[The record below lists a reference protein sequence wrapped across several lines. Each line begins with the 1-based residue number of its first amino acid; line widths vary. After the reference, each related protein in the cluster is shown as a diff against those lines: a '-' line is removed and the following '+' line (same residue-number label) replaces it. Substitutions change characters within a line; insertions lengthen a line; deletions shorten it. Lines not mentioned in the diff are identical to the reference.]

1 VRQNVPLRELK
12 QMLQQPLKFFRAR
25 VAQTTSG
32 LFKHASYP
40 LANTL
45 DYYGDPGL
53 CGPDSVSWRV
63 IGDTSAFIGG
73 VRALLVQAAH
83 PEVAAGVSDHSRYRE
98 DPLGRLSRTSAYVTA
113 TTFGAIPEVEQ
124 AIAIVSR
131 AHRPVHGE
139 SHRGVRYA
147 ADAPGFAAWVHN
159 ALTDSFLQAYLS
171 FGPDTLSETEQDRF
185 VSEQARIGRLLGAD
199 PIPTTASSL
208 RDWINEH
215 TALADSPGMHEAI
228 DFLRSPPLP
237 SIVLPA
243 YQTMVR
249 AATATIPADM
259 NRLLGLQ
266 SPPGSIA
273 AGRAVTGFLRWSLGS
288 SPTWNLSLI
297 RCGATIPEGR
307 FHQPLPVPVPQ
318 LSKSAE

>member
-1 VRQNVPLRELK
+1 
-12 QMLQQPLKFFRAR
+12 MLDQPIDFFRSR

-32 LFKHASYP
+32 LFKHANYP
-40 LANTL
+40 LADTL
-45 DYYGDPGL
+45 DYAGDPGL

-124 AIAIVSR
+124 AIATVAR
-131 AHRPVHGE
+131 AHRPVHGD
-139 SHRGVRYA
+139 SHRGIRYA

-171 FGPDTLSETEQDRF
+171 FGPEPLSEAEQDRF
-185 VSEQARIGRLLGAD
+185 VAEQARIGRLLGAD
-199 PIPTTASSL
+199 PIPTTATGL
-208 RDWINEH
+208 RSWINEH
-215 TALADSPGMHEAI
+215 PALAASPGMHEAI

-237 SIVLPA
+237 AIVLPA

-249 AATATIPADM
+249 AATATIPPDV
-259 NRLLGLQ
+259 RSLLGLH

-273 AGRAVTGFLRWSLGS
+273 AGRAVTSFLRWSLGS
-288 SPTWNLSLI
+288 SPTWHLSLI
-297 RCGATIPEGR
+297 RCGAPVPQHR
-307 FHQPLPVPVPQ
+307 FLQPLPATTTPTTR
-318 LSKSAE
+318 

>member
-1 VRQNVPLRELK
+1 MLDQPIDFLRS
-12 QMLQQPLKFFRAR
+12 R
-25 VAQTTSG
+25 VARTTSG
-32 LFKHASYP
+32 LFKHANYP

-45 DYYGDPGL
+45 DYAGDPGL

-83 PEVAAGVSDHSRYRE
+83 PEVAAGVSDHSRYRQ

-124 AIAIVSR
+124 AVAIVAR
-131 AHRPVHGE
+131 AHRPVHGD
-139 SHRGVRYA
+139 SHRGIRYT

-171 FGPDTLSETEQDRF
+171 FGPEPLSEAEQDRF
-185 VSEQARIGRLLGAD
+185 VEEQARIGRLLGAD
-199 PIPTTASSL
+199 PIPTTATGL
-208 RDWINEH
+208 RSWINEH
-215 TALADSPGMHEAI
+215 PALAPSPGMHEAI

-237 SIVLPA
+237 RIVLPA
-243 YQTMVR
+243 YQMMVR
-249 AATATIPADM
+249 AATATIPPDM
-259 NRLLGLQ
+259 RSLLGLQ

-273 AGRAVTGFLRWSLGS
+273 AGRAVAGFLRWSLGS
-288 SPTWNLSLI
+288 SPTWHLSLI
-297 RCGATIPEGR
+297 RCGAPVPEHL
-307 FHQPLPVPVPQ
+307 FLQPLPATTTPTTR
-318 LSKSAE
+318 

>member
-1 VRQNVPLRELK
+1 
-12 QMLQQPLKFFRAR
+12 MLDQPINFFRSR

-32 LFKHASYP
+32 LFKHANYP

-45 DYYGDPGL
+45 DYAGDPGL

-124 AIAIVSR
+124 AIATVTR
-131 AHRPVHGE
+131 AHRPVRGD
-139 SHRGVRYA
+139 SHRGIRYT
-147 ADAPGFAAWVHN
+147 ADAPEFAAWVHN

-171 FGPDTLSETEQDRF
+171 FGPEPLSEAEQDRF
-185 VSEQARIGRLLGAD
+185 VAEQARIGQLLSAD
-199 PIPTTASSL
+199 PIPMTAAGL
-208 RDWINEH
+208 RSWINEH
-215 TALADSPGMHEAI
+215 PALADSPGMHEAI

-237 SIVLPA
+237 AIVLPA

-249 AATATIPADM
+249 AATATIPPDM
-259 NRLLGLQ
+259 NRLLGLHAL
-266 SPPGSIA
+266 PGSLA

-297 RCGATIPEGR
+297 RCDAPIPEGR
-307 FHQPLPVPVPQ
+307 FHQPLPVPVTVIDDPPG
-318 LSKSAE
+318 

>member
-1 VRQNVPLRELK
+1 
-12 QMLQQPLKFFRAR
+12 MLDQPIDFFRSR

-32 LFKHASYP
+32 LFKHANYP

-45 DYYGDPGL
+45 DYAGDPGL

-124 AIAIVSR
+124 AIATVAR
-131 AHRPVHGE
+131 AHRPVRGD
-139 SHRGVRYA
+139 SHRGIRYT

-171 FGPDTLSETEQDRF
+171 FGPEPLSEAEQDRF
-185 VSEQARIGRLLGAD
+185 VAEQARIGRLLGSA
-199 PIPTTASSL
+199 PIPMTAAGL
-208 RDWINEH
+208 RSWINEH
-215 TALADSPGMHEAI
+215 PALAGSPGMHEAI

-237 SIVLPA
+237 AIVLPA

-249 AATATIPADM
+249 AATATIPPEM
-259 NRLLGLQ
+259 NSLLGLH

-297 RCGATIPEGR
+297 RCGAPIPEGR
-307 FHQPLPVPVPQ
+307 FHQPLPVPVTVIDDPPG
-318 LSKSAE
+318 

>member
-1 VRQNVPLRELK
+1 
-12 QMLQQPLKFFRAR
+12 MLQQPINFFRGR

-32 LFKHASYP
+32 LFKHATYP

-45 DYYGDPGL
+45 DHAGDPGL

-83 PEVAAGVSDHSRYRE
+83 PEVAAGVSEHSRYRE

-124 AIAIVSR
+124 AVATVGR
-131 AHRPVHGE
+131 AHRPVRGE
-139 SHRGVRYA
+139 SHRGIRYT

-171 FGPDTLSETEQDRF
+171 FGPDRLSELEQDRF
-185 VSEQARIGRLLGAD
+185 VVEQARIGRLLGAD
-199 PIPTTASSL
+199 PIPTTADSL
-208 RDWINEH
+208 HRWINEH
-215 TALADSPGMHEAI
+215 PALAASPGMHEAI
-228 DFLRSPPLP
+228 AFLRSPPLP
-237 SIVLPA
+237 TIVLPA
-243 YQTMVR
+243 YQMMVR
-249 AATATIPADM
+249 AATATIPPDM
-259 NRLLGLQ
+259 NQLLGLR
-266 SPPGSIA
+266 SMPGSIA
-273 AGRAVTGFLRWSLGS
+273 AGQAVTSFLRWSLGS

-297 RCGATIPEGR
+297 RCGAPIPEGL
-307 FHQPLPVPVPQ
+307 FHQPLPVPVATMDDPT
-318 LSKSAE
+318 A

>member
-1 VRQNVPLRELK
+1 
-12 QMLQQPLKFFRAR
+12 MLDQPISFFRSR
-25 VAQTTSG
+25 VAETTSG
-32 LFKHASYP
+32 LFKHANYP

-45 DYYGDPGL
+45 DYAGDPGL
-53 CGPDSVSWRV
+53 CGPESVSWRV

-83 PEVAAGVSDHSRYRE
+83 PEVAAGVSDHSRYRQ

-124 AIAIVSR
+124 AVAIVSR
-131 AHRPVHGE
+131 AHRPVRGA
-139 SHRGVRYA
+139 SHRGIRYS
-147 ADAPGFAAWVHN
+147 ADAPAFAAWVHN

-171 FGPDTLSETEQDRF
+171 FGPEPLSETEQDLF
-185 VSEQARIGRLLGAD
+185 VTEQARIGRLLGAD

-208 RDWINEH
+208 REWIYAH
-215 TALADSPGMHEAI
+215 PALADSPGKQEAI

-237 SIVLPA
+237 LIVQPA

-249 AATATIPADM
+249 AATATIPPDM
-259 NRLLGLQ
+259 NRLLGLH
-266 SPPGSIA
+266 SPPGSLA

-288 SPTWNLSLI
+288 SPTWHLSLI
-297 RCGATIPEGR
+297 RCGAPIPKGR
-307 FHQPLPVPVPQ
+307 FHQPLPIPVAAIDDTNG
-318 LSKSAE
+318 S

>member
-1 VRQNVPLRELK
+1 
-12 QMLQQPLKFFRAR
+12 MLDQPIEFFRSR

-32 LFKHASYP
+32 LFKHADYP
-40 LANTL
+40 LANSL
-45 DYYGDPGL
+45 DYAGDAGL

-124 AIAIVSR
+124 AIATVAR

-139 SHRGVRYA
+139 SHRGIRYT

-171 FGPDTLSETEQDRF
+171 FGPESLSVVEQDRF
-185 VSEQARIGRLLGAD
+185 VAEQARIGRLLGAD
-199 PIPTTASSL
+199 PIPMTSAGL
-208 RDWINEH
+208 RSWINEH
-215 TALADSPGMHEAI
+215 PALADSPGMHEAI

-237 SIVLPA
+237 AIVLPA

-249 AATATIPADM
+249 AASATISPEL
-259 NRLLGLQ
+259 NSLLGLH
-266 SPPGSIA
+266 SPPGSLA

-297 RCGATIPEGR
+297 RCGAPIPEGR
-307 FHQPLPVPVPQ
+307 FHQPLPVPVSTTEDPPG
-318 LSKSAE
+318 